1 MQNDIRI
8 MTLMLIMVKLP
19 ADIGQTASNKK
30 GCLQAASLC
39 LCVV

>member
-19 ADIGQTASNKK
+19 ADIGQNKK